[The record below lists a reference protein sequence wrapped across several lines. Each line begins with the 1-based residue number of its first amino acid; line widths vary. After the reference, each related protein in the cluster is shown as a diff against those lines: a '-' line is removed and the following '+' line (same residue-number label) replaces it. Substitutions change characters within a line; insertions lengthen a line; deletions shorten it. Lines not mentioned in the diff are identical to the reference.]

1 LDKGGVAF
9 SKKSFATLQGPAE
22 KNMTIDIGF
31 GFTYH
36 ARRSSVTTII
46 HRGPKPILKQPK
58 VIVIAQNQPLN
69 NDAHLRRKLADAE
82 ARAERQSHRFPGLDL
97 PALQKEVHRNLIS
110 SLLFLD
116 GRYMDLLDLMN
127 YVKNGRCAPEIRP
140 ENVTRH
146 YSLANSVTLNGIY
159 LYQYLRSHGYD
170 PIIVQNYATADL
182 HDLLGEAPLAVCISS
197 NFIFMN
203 DIHEMA
209 GAIKES
215 APHVPVVAGGMLIK
229 KVLNAGE
236 RFSQQTLDFMAGF
249 RGRVDAFVVESMG
262 EATLVR
268 LLAAMRQG
276 RGMESVPNLAY
287 FNPQGRMVFTPREAE
302 TIHMDETAVE
312 WDRIPM
318 QYVRPILPVNS
329 SRGCFYRC
337 RFCTYHWLFPEVH
350 YKSMDVLKQE
360 LKKIDALGVVRH
372 VRFTD
377 DNFTANKVRMKAVL
391 EMMIAEGFGFTWS
404 SFARAS
410 ALRPDLARLMKTSG
424 CEFVDLGLE
433 SGSQT
438 ILDSMDKRLKKEQS
452 LEAVQ
457 MLNDEGIESRG
468 SFIVGYPGETEGTF
482 SETIDFINQS
492 GMPYY
497 HPYLFYYTGN
507 TLVHQDRERLG
518 LRGLGLAWRHHTM
531 DSGLASRL
539 MACMPE
545 EIDESFTDG
554 QAYVEEIY
562 KLLRGEGYL
571 PEEIRE
577 LFRLKRALQLS
588 IKGTRS
594 DQLHSETETIL
605 SKLETLVR

>member
-1 LDKGGVAF
+1 LQHINGLT
-9 SKKSFATLQGPAE
+9 KK
-22 KNMTIDIGF
+22 MIIDIDF

-36 ARRSSVTTII
+36 AHKSSIPTAT
-46 HRGPKPILKQPK
+46 HTRPKSILKQPK
-58 VIVIAQNQPLN
+58 VIVIAQNQPLD

-97 PALQKEVHRNLIS
+97 PALQKEVHRNLLS

-127 YVKNGRCAPEIRP
+127 YVKNGRRMPEITP
-140 ENVTRH
+140 ENVSRH

-159 LYQYLRSHGYD
+159 LYRYLSSHGYD

-182 HDLLGEAPLAVCISS
+182 HDLFVEEPLAVCISS

-203 DIHEMA
+203 DIHEIA
-209 GAIKES
+209 GAIKDL
-215 APHVPVVAGGMLIK
+215 APHVPVIAGGMLIK
-229 KVLNAGE
+229 KVLNAGD

-249 RGRVDAFVVESMG
+249 CGRVDAFVVEAMG

-268 LLAAMRQG
+268 LLAAIREG
-276 RGMESVPNLAY
+276 RGIESVPNLAY
-287 FNPQGRMVFTPREAE
+287 FNQQGRMVFTPREAE
-302 TIHMDETAVE
+302 EIHMDETAIE

-318 QYVRPILPVNS
+318 QYLRPILPVNT

-360 LKKIDALGVVRH
+360 LKKIDTLGVVRH

-377 DNFTANKVRMKAVL
+377 DNFTANKGRMKAVL
-391 EMMIAEGFGFTWS
+391 EMMIAEGFGFSWS

-410 ALRPDLARLMKTSG
+410 ALRPDLARLMKSSG

-438 ILDSMDKRLKKEQS
+438 ILNAMDKRLKKEQS
-452 LEAVQ
+452 LEAIR

-468 SFIVGYPGETEGTF
+468 SFIVGYPGETEATF
-482 SETIDFINQS
+482 SETIEFINQS
-492 GMPYY
+492 GLPYY

-507 TLVHQDRERLG
+507 TLVHQDRECLG
-518 LRGLGLAWRHHTM
+518 LQGLGLAWRHHTM

-539 MACMPE
+539 MARMPE
-545 EIDESFTDG
+545 QINRSFTDG

-562 KLLRGEGYL
+562 KLLRGEGYSQ
-571 PEEIRE
+571 EEIRE

-588 IKGTRS
+588 IKGVRPGES
-594 DQLHSETETIL
+594 HSKAETIL